1 MAQDA
6 AIKFF
11 HSRALLLLSAPMAF
25 SSKFITIPTVP
36 FPTACNP
43 FCPANSLRSPKSAG
57 K

>member
-25 SSKFITIPTVP
+25 SSKFITIPTAP